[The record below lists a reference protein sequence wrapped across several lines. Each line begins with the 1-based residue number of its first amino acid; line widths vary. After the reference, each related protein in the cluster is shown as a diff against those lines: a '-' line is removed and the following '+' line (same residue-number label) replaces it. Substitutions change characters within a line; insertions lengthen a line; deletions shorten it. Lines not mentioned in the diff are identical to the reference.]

1 MHLNRLDKWGENG
14 GECLFPSH
22 SHQVTNT
29 RDAKCPIAGAA
40 PHLQTMSHHHP
51 LTSSFQN
58 STKPSEHT
66 LQGSSRS
73 MQPQATH
80 SATLAWGHKFINCWL
95 WAPAAEA
102 TTSKL
107 WRSGTFGCTMRQTKN
122 GMITNCEQ
130 FHNAATQHIKQCKS
144 K

>member
-1 MHLNRLDKWGENG
+1 MTDRRKAQTAKCAQRLSLAKAELALPSRLSMHLNRLDKWGENG

-29 RDAKCPIAGAA
+29 RDAKCPVAGAA

-66 LQGSSRS
+66 LQGSSMP
-73 MQPQATH
+73 MQPQATL
-80 SATLAWGHKFINCWL
+80 SAPPPWGHKF
-95 WAPAAEA
+95 
-102 TTSKL
+102 
-107 WRSGTFGCTMRQTKN
+107 TK
-122 GMITNCEQ
+122 GGL
-130 FHNAATQHIKQCKS
+130 
-144 K
+144 